1 MANTFPR
8 WTNTLPLKLL
18 VALVFIGGGVGAAI
32 NYYFTPKYANVGY
45 QPNQPIPFSH
55 VTHAGQVGLDCRYC
69 HSFVEQ
75 SGVANVPTSNTC
87 YNCHQLVK
95 TNSPHIAKIKE
106 SVESGKSL
114 EWVKVHKT
122 PDYAYFNHSIHV
134 ASGVGCVSCHG
145 KVNEMPVVFQAES
158 QSMDWCLTC
167 HRNPEQFLRPM
178 DKVTNLNWTADDAG
192 KDQTEMGKKLK
203 EAWNIHPPDN
213 CAACHR

>member
-1 MANTFPR
+1 MANIFPR

-18 VALVFIGGGVGAAI
+18 VALVFIGGGVSAGV
-32 NYYFTPKYANVGY
+32 YYYATQKYTRVGY

-55 VTHAGQVGLDCRYC
+55 VTHVGQVGLDCRYC

-75 SGVANVPTSNTC
+75 SGHANIPSSNTC
-87 YNCHQLVK
+87 YNCHQHVK

-106 SVESGKSL
+106 SVESGVPL
-114 EWVKVHKT
+114 DWVKVHKV

-134 ASGVGCVSCHG
+134 NSGVSCVSCHG
-145 KVNEMPVVFQAES
+145 KVNEMPVVFHKES

-178 DKVTNLNWTADDAG
+178 DKVTNLNWTPEDAG
-192 KDQTEMGKKLK
+192 KDQLEMGKKLK
-203 EAWNIHPPDN
+203 DAWNIHPPDN